1 LLKLYKW
8 PCLILCNMTKQQQES
23 KANIKSIKCIKC
35 NNQIKNKGKNDFCN
49 TCFQDVVFK
58 RIRKF
63 VRANKYLDNTQELL
77 VIDALTQKIL
87 KNIVNKPVLINYDN
101 SNYGKLVK
109 QGKKL
114 TISNKKL
121 LAKVKNKQKIL
132 LPVCLD
138 DLELL
143 YLEYFFQGKSE
154 KFKLMLDQKLIP
166 LYFVLTKE
174 ECLRLAKLYKT
185 KFNFKS
191 TTTSK
196 FLDSLESEFEGTKH
210 KLRKYIYSK

>member
-1 LLKLYKW
+1 
-8 PCLILCNMTKQQQES
+8 M
-23 KANIKSIKCIKC
+23 
-35 NNQIKNKGKNDFCN
+35 
-49 TCFQDVVFK
+49 
-58 RIRKF
+58 
-63 VRANKYLDNTQELL
+63 
-77 VIDALTQKIL
+77 
-87 KNIVNKPVLINYDN
+87 NKPVLINYDN